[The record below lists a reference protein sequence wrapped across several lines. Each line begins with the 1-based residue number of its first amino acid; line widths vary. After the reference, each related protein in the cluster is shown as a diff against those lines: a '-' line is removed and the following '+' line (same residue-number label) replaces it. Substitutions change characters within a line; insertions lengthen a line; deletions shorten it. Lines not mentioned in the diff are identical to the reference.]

1 MGWLVL
7 LVALVLF
14 PSGVNLLFPDLA
26 ESLHI
31 LGVIRLCGV
40 EYKGDG
46 ASVSN
51 AILPLMLC
59 DSMQSHKFVI

>member
-14 PSGVNLLFPDLA
+14 PSGVNPLFPVLA
-26 ESLHI
+26 VSLHI

-46 ASVSN
+46 ASVSS
-51 AILPLMLC
+51 AILPLMLS